1 MIDDDGI
8 HEHDLNAFID
18 GELDAEA
25 RRRVQVH
32 LGRHP
37 EMAARV
43 MADMAIAQS
52 LAAASPPA
60 PSTSAETRRLALRL
74 QGALAASPA
83 RRAAAVAA
91 VLALTF
97 ALGWALGGSRLL
109 PAPALQAT
117 PSFVDEALMSHRTAL
132 LRARMDSQPEVTAY
146 DPAEI
151 RSATR
156 IVLPPV
162 PRDWRVTDVQVFP
175 SDEGPSVGV
184 AFTTPAGPVSLFA
197 FHVGKADWI
206 APTIAQRGRSAVSY
220 WQSGDLA
227 FALIGPSDEAQ
238 LRRIAGRLTRA
249 VPARAS

>member
-1 MIDDDGI
+1 MTFDDAI
-8 HEHDLNAFID
+8 PEHDLNAFID

-25 RRRVQVH
+25 RRRVQAH
-32 LGRHP
+32 LARHP

-52 LAAASPPA
+52 LAAAGPPPA
-60 PSTSAETRRLALRL
+60 SAPAETRRLAVRL
-74 QGALAASPA
+74 QAALGASPA
-83 RRAAAVAA
+83 RRASVVAA

-97 ALGWALGGSRLL
+97 ALGWALGNSGLVE
-109 PAPALQAT
+109 APALQA
-117 PSFVDEALMSHRTAL
+117 PPPFVDEALMSHRTAL
-132 LRARMDSQPEVTAY
+132 LRARMESQPEVTAY

-184 AFTTPAGPVSLFA
+184 AFVTPGGPVSLFA

-206 APTIAQRGRSAVSY
+206 APTIAQRGRNAVSY

-227 FALIGPSDEAQ
+227 FALIGPTDEAQ
-238 LRRIAGRLTRA
+238 LRRIAGRLTHA
-249 VPARAS
+249 APARSS